1 MLRLKFE
8 NPHHL
13 LFDMTSWLAPY
24 PFVTLWLAPAS
35 AGRRTRER
43 MPRLSSYKAPGINV
57 GLAFFFG
64 PARNTCCRESR
75 RMEMS
80 PPSGRTRWTWH
91 SRCENHFNL
100 VTVEKYSDQM
110 VEICNQHKG
119 KPSWKRKTFSFGH
132 CPNYLSPPLPPIRA
146 SCTTFFGRKKRC
158 LGISDSEKRLF
169 VEQGGRSCASVQ
181 AALDKKFG
189 LGRKF

>member
-1 MLRLKFE
+1 MLFLRTTMFRFKCKISVIQLLCLSEKC
-8 NPHHL
+8 HL
-13 LFDMTSWLAPY
+13 EANEVVSHTLAGDAAAEIWKSSP
-24 PFVTLWLAPAS
+24 PSLWHDVMIGTFSFVTLWLAPAS

-91 SRCENHFNL
+91 SSCENHFNL

-110 VEICNQHKG
+110 VEICNQHNA
-119 KPSWKRKTFSFGH
+119 S
-132 CPNYLSPPLPPIRA
+132 LPLLN
-146 SCTTFFGRKKRC
+146 T
-158 LGISDSEKRLF
+158 
-169 VEQGGRSCASVQ
+169 
-181 AALDKKFG
+181 
-189 LGRKF
+189 